1 MMRSPL
7 LARVALLVGF
17 ACLFNVVGP
26 AERTAAAQTLAAGT
40 LKPRPKTKGR
50 TYKIHVDSSPQ
61 QAIVYWDAG
70 PTPAPRDYG
79 IAGYTPI
86 DLRLPKGPAKII
98 IEMRGFKTV
107 ERDLDVRKADSLSIT
122 LERAPMPGHLDLRA
136 GGDGSAAGAEVA
148 IDGVVRGT
156 VPNTFDL
163 FAGHHQME
171 IRKAGFKSFSEWVD
185 ISEDEHRTRDLSLE
199 RAEQPMGSLLVTSD
213 AGGDVYVDGTK
224 RDTAPAIVNGLPA
237 GDHIV
242 EVRVVG
248 SQPWRQSVTVVPGQ
262 QTKVAATLAQTASVG
277 SLRVIASDTDVDV
290 FVDGEA
296 KGKAPVDI
304 RELRAGQHIVEGRK
318 PQFRASEQTIQ
329 LAGGEQTLIR
339 LKMEPLADDRPRG
352 ILKIQSLVPD
362 AEVFLDGSSLGR
374 APVERRDLE
383 PGKHYITVRKD
394 GFAEYKREIML
405 VENVPLAFAA
415 DLRAIAGL
423 RFLSTPKG
431 AQVSVDGEPIG
442 ATPATRPDI
451 AAGEHVVEFKLA
463 GYFDTRQTIKVEG
476 GKERI
481 VQADLKQ
488 LPTGPTPEQV
498 QRTRTAMSSWGANT
512 LPTGAFVA
520 DFGLGYPYFF
530 FARLTVGA
538 FALKPAGLD
547 LGVEFQ
553 SFFQMNTLAVHGRFQ
568 LAAAGPL
575 AVAVRGDFGGGAG
588 SNGKNT
594 AFLDLAAVA
603 SLAFAD
609 VAVFSLD
616 LRLSGWTDQFCP
628 STEQVANG
636 VGQDDFC
643 KAENVDQWQPG
654 AKYGAEF
661 GGTDPAGRRFS
672 GTRLYSGMTV
682 VFAIDRHTSAFLR
695 LDFLPGAGIVTFPQ
709 PRLAYE
715 DKFNSTMFEH
725 DPLYYGTGGISFKF

>member
-1 MMRSPL
+1 
-7 LARVALLVGF
+7 
-17 ACLFNVVGP
+17 
-26 AERTAAAQTLAAGT
+26 
-40 LKPRPKTKGR
+40 
-50 TYKIHVDSSPQ
+50 
-61 QAIVYWDAG
+61 
-70 PTPAPRDYG
+70 
-79 IAGYTPI
+79 
-86 DLRLPKGPAKII
+86 
-98 IEMRGFKTV
+98 
-107 ERDLDVRKADSLSIT
+107 
-122 LERAPMPGHLDLRA
+122 
-136 GGDGSAAGAEVA
+136 
-148 IDGVVRGT
+148 
-156 VPNTFDL
+156 
-163 FAGHHQME
+163 
-171 IRKAGFKSFSEWVD
+171 
-185 ISEDEHRTRDLSLE
+185 
-199 RAEQPMGSLLVTSD
+199 
-213 AGGDVYVDGTK
+213 
-224 RDTAPAIVNGLPA
+224 
-237 GDHIV
+237 
-242 EVRVVG
+242 
-248 SQPWRQSVTVVPGQ
+248 
-262 QTKVAATLAQTASVG
+262 
-277 SLRVIASDTDVDV
+277 
-290 FVDGEA
+290 
-296 KGKAPVDI
+296 
-304 RELRAGQHIVEGRK
+304 
-318 PQFRASEQTIQ
+318 
-329 LAGGEQTLIR
+329 
-339 LKMEPLADDRPRG
+339 MEPLADDRPRG

-394 GFAEYKREIML
+394 GYADYKREVML

-423 RFLSTPKG
+423 RFLSNPRG
-431 AQVSVDGEPIG
+431 AQVTVDGEPIG

-451 AAGEHVVEFKLA
+451 AAGEHIVEFKMA

-481 VQADLKQ
+481 VQADLKA
-488 LPTGPTPEQV
+488 LPNGPTPEQV
-498 QRTRTAMSSWGANT
+498 ARTRTAMSSWGANT

-520 DFGLGYPYFF
+520 DFGIGYPYFF

-553 SFFQMNTLAVHGRFQ
+553 SFVQMNTLALHGRMQ

-575 AVAVRGDFGGGAG
+575 AVAVRADFGGGAG
-588 SNGKNT
+588 SNGTNT
-594 AFLDLAAVA
+594 AFFDLAGVA

-628 STEQVANG
+628 SHGPGGERRVAERLLQGRQHAWGTTYTN
-636 VGQDDFC
+636 
-643 KAENVDQWQPG
+643 
-654 AKYGAEF
+654 EF
-661 GGTDPAGRRFS
+661 HGNDPAGKRFS

>member
-1 MMRSPL
+1 M
-7 LARVALLVGF
+7 
-17 ACLFNVVGP
+17 
-26 AERTAAAQTLAAGT
+26 
-40 LKPRPKTKGR
+40 
-50 TYKIHVDSSPQ
+50 
-61 QAIVYWDAG
+61 
-70 PTPAPRDYG
+70 
-79 IAGYTPI
+79 
-86 DLRLPKGPAKII
+86 
-98 IEMRGFKTV
+98 
-107 ERDLDVRKADSLSIT
+107 
-122 LERAPMPGHLDLRA
+122 
-136 GGDGSAAGAEVA
+136 
-148 IDGVVRGT
+148 
-156 VPNTFDL
+156 
-163 FAGHHQME
+163 
-171 IRKAGFKSFSEWVD
+171 D
-185 ISEDEHRTRDLSLE
+185 IGEDEHRTRDLSLE

-318 PQFRASEQTIQ
+318 AQFRASEQTIQ

-394 GFAEYKREIML
+394 GYAEYKREIML

-423 RFLSTPKG
+423 RFLSTPRG
-431 AQVSVDGEPIG
+431 ATVSVDGEPIG
-442 ATPATRPDI
+442 ATPAS
-451 AAGEHVVEFKLA
+451 
-463 GYFDTRQTIKVEG
+463 
-476 GKERI
+476 
-481 VQADLKQ
+481 
-488 LPTGPTPEQV
+488 GPTSPPASTSSSSSSRATSTRARPSRSRAARSASSRPTSRRC
-498 QRTRTAMSSWGANT
+498 RTGRRRSRSRARGRRCRRGAPT
-512 LPTGAFVA
+512 RCRTGAFVA

-553 SFFQMNTLAVHGRFQ
+553 SFVQMNTLALHGRMQ

-588 SNGKNT
+588 SNGTNT
-594 AFLDLAAVA
+594 AFFDLAGVA

-628 STEQVANG
+628 SVGPGGERGVAERLLQV
-636 VGQDDFC
+636 
-643 KAENVDQWQPG
+643 
-654 AKYGAEF
+654 
-661 GGTDPAGRRFS
+661 RR
-672 GTRLYSGMTV
+672 T
-682 VFAIDRHTSAFLR
+682 
-695 LDFLPGAGIVTFPQ
+695 
-709 PRLAYE
+709 
-715 DKFNSTMFEH
+715 
-725 DPLYYGTGGISFKF
+725 

>member
-1 MMRSPL
+1 MMRSPF
-7 LARVALLVGF
+7 LARVALLVTF
-17 ACLFNVVGP
+17 AWLLGVAGP
-26 AERTAAAQTLAAGT
+26 AERTSVAQTLAAGT

-50 TYKIHVDSSPQ
+50 TYKIHIDSSPQ
-61 QAIVYWDAG
+61 QAAVYWDAG
-70 PTPAPRDYG
+70 STPAPRDFG
-79 IAGYTPI
+79 IAGYTPL
-86 DLRLPKGPAKII
+86 DLRLPKGAAKIV
-98 IEMRGFKTV
+98 IELRGFKTA
-107 ERDLDVRKADSLSIT
+107 ERDLDVRKAESLSVT
-122 LERAPMPGHLDLRA
+122 LERAPLPGKLDLRA

-163 FAGHHQME
+163 FSGHHQME
-171 IRKAGFKSFSEWVD
+171 IRKAGYKTFSEWVD
-185 ISEDEHRTRDLSLE
+185 ITEDEHRTRDLSLE

-248 SQPWRQSVTVVPGQ
+248 SPPWRQSVTVVAGQ

-304 RELRAGQHIVEGRK
+304 RELRAGQHIIEGRK
-318 PQFRASEQTIQ
+318 AQFRASEQTIQ

-383 PGKHYITVRKD
+383 PGKHYITVHKD
-394 GFAEYKREIML
+394 GYADYKREVML

-423 RFLSTPKG
+423 KFLSNPRG
-431 AQVSVDGEPIG
+431 AQVTVDGEPIG

-451 AAGEHVVEFKLA
+451 AAGEHIVEFKLA

-481 VQADLKQ
+481 VQADLKA
-488 LPTGPTPEQV
+488 LPNGPTPEQV
-498 QRTRTAMSSWGANT
+498 ARTKTAMSSWGANT

-553 SFFQMNTLAVHGRFQ
+553 SFVQMNTLALHGRMQ

-575 AVAVRGDFGGGAG
+575 AVAVRADFGGGAG
-588 SNGKNT
+588 SNGTNT
-594 AFLDLAAVA
+594 AFFDLAGVA

-628 STEQVANG
+628 SQDQVANG
-636 VGQDDFC
+636 VSQNDYC
-643 KAENVDQWQPG
+643 KSDNMNLWSTTYAN
-654 AKYGAEF
+654 EF
-661 GGTDPAGRRFS
+661 HGSDPAGRRFS

>member
-1 MMRSPL
+1 MMRSPSF
-7 LARVALLVGF
+7 ARVALLVGI
-17 ACLFNVVGP
+17 ASLLGVVGP
-26 AERTAAAQTLAAGT
+26 GERPAAAQSAAPTGI
-40 LKPRPKTKGR
+40 KPRPRLKGR
-50 TYKIHVDSSPQ
+50 SYKIHIDSSPQ
-61 QAIVYWDAG
+61 QALVYWDAG
-70 PTPAPRDYG
+70 PTPSPRDFG

-86 DLRLPKGPAKII
+86 DLKLPKGPVKLI
-98 IEMRGFKTV
+98 IELRGFKTQ
-107 ERDLDVRKADSLSIT
+107 ERDLDVRKAATIEAT
-122 LERAPMPGHLDLRA
+122 LERAPMPGKLDLRA

-156 VPNTFDL
+156 VPNSFDL

-171 IRKAGFKSFSEWVD
+171 VRKAGYKTFSEWVD

-199 RAEQPMGSLLVTSD
+199 RSEVPAGSLLVTSD
-213 AGGDVYVDGTK
+213 LGGDVFVDGIR
-224 RDTAPAIVNGLPA
+224 RDTSPAIVSGLTA

-242 EVRVVG
+242 EVRLVG
-248 SQPWRQSVTVVPGQ
+248 APPWRQSVTVVAGQ
-262 QTKVAATLAQTASVG
+262 QTKVAASMGPSASVG
-277 SLRVIASDTDVDV
+277 ALRVIASDTDVEV
-290 FVDGEA
+290 FVDGES

-304 RELRAGQHIVEGRK
+304 KDIKVGQHIVEGRK
-318 PQFRASEQTIQ
+318 TRFKPQEQAIQ

-339 LKMEPLADDRPRG
+339 LKLEPLPDDRPRG
-352 ILKIQSLVPD
+352 ILKIQSEVPD

-374 APVERRDLE
+374 APVERRDLD
-383 PGKHYITVRKD
+383 PGKHYIVVRKE
-394 GFAEYKREIML
+394 GYAEFKREIML

-415 DLRAIAGL
+415 DLRASAGL
-423 RFLSTPKG
+423 RFLSTPRG
-431 AQVSVDGEPIG
+431 ATVSIDGEPIG
-442 ATPATRPDI
+442 TAPTQRPDV
-451 AAGEHVVEFKLA
+451 AAGEHVVEFRLA
-463 GYFDTRQTIKVEG
+463 GYFDSKQTIKVEG

-481 VQADLKQ
+481 VQADLKL

-498 QRTRTAMSSWGANT
+498 TRRKTAMSSWGAST
-512 LPTGAFVA
+512 LPQGGFTA
-520 DFGLGYPYFF
+520 DFGLGYPYIF

-553 SFFQMNTLAVHGRFQ
+553 SFIQMNTLAVHGRMQ

-575 AVAVRGDFGGGAG
+575 AVAVRADFGGGAG

-594 AFLDLAAVA
+594 AFFDVAGIA

-609 VAVFSLD
+609 VATFSLD
-616 LRLSGWTDQFCP
+616 LRVSGWTDQFCP
-628 STEQVANG
+628 STEQVQNG
-636 VGQDDFC
+636 VSQDDYC
-643 KAENVDQWQPG
+643 KDPIAWSG
-654 AKYGAEF
+654 KYEPEF
-661 GGTDPAGRRFS
+661 HGMDPAGKRYS

-682 VFAIDRHTSAFLR
+682 VFAIDKRMSAFLR

-725 DPLYYGTGGISFKF
+725 DPLYYGTAGISFKF